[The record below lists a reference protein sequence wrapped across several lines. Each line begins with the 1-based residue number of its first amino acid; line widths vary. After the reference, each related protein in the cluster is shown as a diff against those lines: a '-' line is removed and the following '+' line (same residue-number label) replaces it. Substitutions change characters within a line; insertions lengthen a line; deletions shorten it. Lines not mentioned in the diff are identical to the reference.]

1 MTSKPEFPIYKTV
14 PVAELIP
21 YARNSRTHSPQ
32 QVDKI
37 AASIREFGFLNP
49 IIVDG
54 QNGIVAGHGR
64 VMAAQ
69 KLGLASLPVIEAAHL
84 TEAQKRAYVIA
95 DNRLALDAG
104 WDNDMLKI
112 ELQDLDAEGFDL
124 SLTGFNP
131 DEIGNFLADP
141 TEGLTDEDAVPEVP
155 AVPVTVEGDV
165 WVLGRHRLMCGD
177 STSIDAVERLMDG
190 RKADMVFTDPP
201 YNIGSEN
208 KGVAASVSKAHKDLM
223 AADWDKDFQIE
234 APLNCALAV
243 MAKDCAV
250 YVCTS
255 HHLAGRIWSWMKEW
269 ADLHGYC
276 VWSKPDPMPSLMK
289 RHWTWDTEL
298 IPYATRGKHVFNA
311 ENGQHSPSTWRI
323 NKQQGAEKTGHPTQ
337 KPVAVPQHAIEKS
350 SRNNQIV
357 LDLFGGSGSTLIAC
371 EKTARDCRMME
382 LDPKYC
388 DVIIKRWQDFT
399 GLEATLEGSGE
410 TFNALAD
417 KRIAA

>member
-1 MTSKPEFPIYKTV
+1 MTSQKEFPVYKTV

-54 QNGIVAGHGR
+54 QSGIVAGHGR

-131 DEIGNFLADP
+131 DEIGNFLAEP
-141 TEGLTDEDAVPEVP
+141 TAGLTDEDAVPEVP

-201 YNIGSEN
+201 YGVEYQSNKRTKSAKFDVLKNDDTFLDIAPIIEAYSTGWVFVWTSWKVQTKWIDQFQSMGYPTNIVVWHKPGGGIGDLKKTFFSDYEVALVWHRGAELCGKRIGSVWTVN
-208 KGVAASVSKAHKDLM
+208 KDGAST
-223 AADWDKDFQIE
+223 
-234 APLNCALAV
+234 
-243 MAKDCAV
+243 
-250 YVCTS
+250 YV
-255 HHLAGRIWSWMKEW
+255 
-269 ADLHGYC
+269 
-276 VWSKPDPMPSLMK
+276 
-289 RHWTWDTEL
+289 
-298 IPYATRGKHVFNA
+298 
-311 ENGQHSPSTWRI
+311 
-323 NKQQGAEKTGHPTQ
+323 HPTQ
-337 KPVAVPQHAIEKS
+337 KPVALAEEALDKTTRASAVIM
-350 SRNNQIV
+350 
-357 LDLFGGSGSTLIAC
+357 DLFGGSGSTLIAC

-399 GLEATLEGSGE
+399 GQEATLEATGE
-410 TFNALAD
+410 TFNALAA

>member
-1 MTSKPEFPIYKTV
+1 MTSQKEFPVYKTV
-14 PVAELIP
+14 PVADLIP

-54 QNGIVAGHGR
+54 QSGIVAGHGR

-131 DEIGNFLADP
+131 DEIGNFLAEP
-141 TEGLTDEDAVPEVP
+141 TAGLTDEDAVPEVP

-177 STSIDAVERLMDG
+177 STSIDAVERLLAGAKIDLIH
-190 RKADMVFTDPP
+190 TDPP
-201 YNIGSEN
+201 YGIGYGGSMKLGQAKHGWKQHSGGWDEERPP
-208 KGVAASVSKAHKDLM
+208 KEFFDL
-223 AADWDKDFQIE
+223 AESQCADRIIWGGNYFSDFLPPTMGWLVWDKGQRGFS
-234 APLNCALAV
+234 LADGE
-243 MAKDCAV
+243 MAW
-250 YVCTS
+250 TS
-255 HHLAGRIWSWMKEW
+255 FNNAMRIKEYARAKANREEKHHA
-269 ADLHGYC
+269 
-276 VWSKPDPMPSLMK
+276 
-289 RHWTWDTEL
+289 
-298 IPYATRGKHVFNA
+298 
-311 ENGQHSPSTWRI
+311 
-323 NKQQGAEKTGHPTQ
+323 TQ
-337 KPVAVPQHAIEKS
+337 KPIELIEWALEYADRHAKKKPVS
-350 SRNNQIV
+350 V
-357 LDLFGGSGSTLIAC
+357 LDFFGGSGSTLIAC

-399 GLEATLEGSGE
+399 GQEATLEGSGE
-410 TFNALAD
+410 TFNALAA

>member
-1 MTSKPEFPIYKTV
+1 MNDRAKGDNMKSQPEFPVYKTV

-54 QNGIVAGHGR
+54 KNGIVAGHGR

-124 SLTGFNP
+124 SLTGFNV
-131 DEIGNFLADP
+131 DEIDNFLADP
-141 TEGLTDEDAVPEVP
+141 TEGLTDDDAVPEMP
-155 AVPVTVEGDV
+155 AIPVTVEGDV

-190 RKADMVFTDPP
+190 TKPDLIHTDPP
-201 YNIGSEN
+201 YGMN
-208 KGVAASVSKAHKDLM
+208 AVSKSSVLKKNYGTDIMGDDTPDVAKDAFRLINGLYPE
-223 AADWDKDFQIE
+223 AKQIWWGANYYCSVLPDSECWLVWDKDNGGSDQTDCE
-234 APLNCALAV
+234 LAWANFRSV
-243 MAKDCAV
+243 VRQFTMA
-250 YVCTS
+250 S
-255 HHLAGRIWSWMKEW
+255 
-269 ADLHGYC
+269 
-276 VWSKPDPMPSLMK
+276 
-289 RHWTWDTEL
+289 
-298 IPYATRGKHVFNA
+298 
-311 ENGQHSPSTWRI
+311 
-323 NKQQGAEKTGHPTQ
+323 EKKNRVHPTQ
-337 KPVAVPQHAIEKS
+337 KPVALMEWIIKRFNLSAKTIA
-350 SRNNQIV
+350 
-357 LDLFGGSGSTLIAC
+357 DYFGGSGSTLIAA
-371 EKTARDCRMME
+371 EKHGIQGFIME
-382 LDPKYC
+382 FDPKFA

-399 GLEATLEGSGE
+399 GQEATLEGSGE
-410 TFNALAD
+410 TFNALAT